1 MFGVLY
7 ESAYFATTIVTYSIL
22 SSAHIHEHS
31 INGLLLGTIW
41 THGECLQ
48 FATLGSESLTI
59 WEVEFS
65 SKCPPTEVKSLL
77 IPKNPGPYM
86 SFFLPNLSWLVFINQ
101 DSLFIWDAQHSKL
114 LLDTVVRECGKMS
127 FSSDGHFFACGASG
141 PEIYLWKESPTGYI
155 LHKKLIPTGLKR
167 PGFSN
172 TCQPLLSPNGQTI
185 IVPHGF
191 TIQLLQATDSTTSS
205 SVPSQPFPG
214 VYHFILGFS
223 PDRSLVVTARL
234 NDDMATV
241 FDLKSGVTQ
250 LIINTGTQIYGLGV
264 TGNTIIIIGHWKII
278 TWNLPMGDHIL
289 NNRAG
294 IHDSVQTTEFNN
306 RSLIFPSMGR
316 VLISPCLNY
325 VVAIIHDY
333 ESGSFQ
339 HFRYFKVLRGYPC
352 FTDVLPQV
360 TPTA

>member
-1 MFGVLY
+1 MQGAIPISWDQAIATKRLSKPPHCVIWSPCSQFIAISLYSIPTIQILDAATLKLLKSFTTTHDHIKLFAFSSKSHLLTCLGDGLQVIISWDLQTGVQVGQVPMGEHWSSLSPHSITHSRCGTMFGVLY
-7 ESAYFATTIVTYSIL
+7 GSAYFATTIVTYSIL

-77 IPKNPGPYM
+77 IPKKNPGPYM
-86 SFFLPNLSWLVFINQ
+86 SFFLPNLSRLVFINQ
-101 DSLFIWDAQHSKL
+101 DSLFIWDTQYSKL

-155 LHKKLIPTGLKR
+155 LHKKPIPTGLKH

-223 PDRSLVVTARL
+223 LSSL
-234 NDDMATV
+234 
-241 FDLKSGVTQ
+241 
-250 LIINTGTQIYGLGV
+250 
-264 TGNTIIIIGHWKII
+264 
-278 TWNLPMGDHIL
+278 
-289 NNRAG
+289 
-294 IHDSVQTTEFNN
+294 
-306 RSLIFPSMGR
+306 
-316 VLISPCLNY
+316 
-325 VVAIIHDY
+325 
-333 ESGSFQ
+333 
-339 HFRYFKVLRGYPC
+339 
-352 FTDVLPQV
+352 
-360 TPTA
+360 